1 MNRWMVL
8 SLIVA
13 GDGRRNGAATLGRHH
28 FGKLFSH
35 CVCVMSVEEGKM
47 EDGRGDVKKVSFC

>member
-35 CVCVMSVEEGKM
+35 CVCVMSVGGRWKM
-47 EDGRGDVKKVSFC
+47 EEEDVKKVSFC